1 MVFMG
6 NGRAKQGHNTL
17 AEHLIDS
24 ALEAVHSVHHAVDG
38 WIEQLLG
45 GFGMKNPDD
54 FSPRL
59 KPGVSWVRTKQETPN
74 ALTAPLAP
82 PFLPIAKARGI
93 SEDLDEYRKI
103 KRPFPPTARAH
114 PIAHPA
120 PPGTTSRRASAR
132 EAAWAW
138 QAVRKLAAKSC

>member
-1 MVFMG
+1 MGFMG
-6 NGRAKQGHNTL
+6 NGRAKQGHNTV

-45 GFGMKNPDD
+45 GFGIKTPDD

-74 ALTAPLAP
+74 ALPTPLAP

-93 SEDLDEYRKI
+93 SEDLDDI
-103 KRPFPPTARAH
+103 D
-114 PIAHPA
+114 
-120 PPGTTSRRASAR
+120 R
-132 EAAWAW
+132 EMLHRHLRGLGGITLS
-138 QAVRKLAAKSC
+138 QKVKE

>member
-6 NGRAKQGHNTL
+6 NGRAKQGHNTV

-24 ALEAVHSVHHAVDG
+24 ALEAVHSVHDAVDG

-45 GFGMKNPDD
+45 GFGIKTPDD

-74 ALTAPLAP
+74 ALPTLLAP

-93 SEDLDEYRKI
+93 SEDLDEVRHGDRRQNPNDGDHNHQFDERKTWLTLPYL
-103 KRPFPPTARAH
+103 RMLPAHAGSSFPNR
-114 PIAHPA
+114 
-120 PPGTTSRRASAR
+120 
-132 EAAWAW
+132 
-138 QAVRKLAAKSC
+138 